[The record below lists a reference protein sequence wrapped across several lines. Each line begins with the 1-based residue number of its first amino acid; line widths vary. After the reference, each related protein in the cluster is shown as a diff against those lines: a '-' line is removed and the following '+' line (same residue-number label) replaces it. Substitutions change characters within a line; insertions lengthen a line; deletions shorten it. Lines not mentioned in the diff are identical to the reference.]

1 MAQKKAA
8 PLDSQG
14 AVGRADGPGA
24 KGDFVN
30 LNIHA
35 GPTQCR
41 QAVLR
46 LVVFGYQPAEPGQP
60 GLLLAATAAA
70 RAPQQALP
78 VHPRRACQLVRA
90 GFVWLRPGP
99 QQHGILAQGVGGV
112 Q

>member
-1 MAQKKAA
+1 M
-8 PLDSQG
+8 PLDGQG
-14 AVGRADGPGA
+14 PVGRADGPGA

-35 GPTQCR
+35 GPAQCR
-41 QAVLR
+41 QAVLQL
-46 LVVFGYQPAEPGQP
+46 LVLGHQPAEPGQP
-60 GLLLAATAAA
+60 ALLLAAAAAA

-78 VHPRRACQLVRA
+78 VHPRCACQLVRA

-99 QQHGILAQGVGGV
+99 QQDGILAQGVGGV